1 MLKQEHYCGQLRP
14 QFFICG
20 NLKGFG
26 NRFAGYDAGEIVRRR
41 STIAANNE
49 PLVNENITAKEVRL
63 INENGDQVG
72 IVAIDVALRMA
83 EEAGYDLVNIS
94 PKADP
99 PVCRIMD
106 YGKYRF
112 EQGKKQKEARKNQ
125 KTTEIKEMRLSPMID
140 VHDLEVKAKNVSK
153 FLEAG
158 DKVKVSVRFRGR
170 QLSHTSI
177 GKEVMDSFVAMID
190 NCVVERDAR
199 MDGRNMIMI
208 LAPKN

>member
-1 MLKQEHYCGQLRP
+1 
-14 QFFICG
+14 
-20 NLKGFG
+20 
-26 NRFAGYDAGEIVRRR
+26 
-41 STIAANNE
+41 
-49 PLVNENITAKEVRL
+49 
-63 INENGDQVG
+63 
-72 IVAIDVALRMA
+72 MA
-83 EEAGYDLVNIS
+83 EESGYDLVNIS
-94 PKADP
+94 PKAEP

-125 KTTEIKEMRLSPMID
+125 KVTEIKEMRLSPMID
-140 VHDLEVKAKNVSK
+140 MHDLEVKAKNVMK

-170 QLSHTSI
+170 QLSHTAI
-177 GKEVMDSFVAMID
+177 GKEVMDSFVSLVD
-190 NCVVERDAR
+190 NCVVEREAR